1 MGGVILETGILRES
15 RERRWA
21 MGSYRKNRSKLEKL
35 IKKNPRSEYFLALA
49 VLEARRQYWQ
59 RAQLAAESALKANP
73 DSPEAK
79 LLFAQILEARE
90 ELKKAA
96 IIYQALCQT
105 HIHFSKGYREYAR
118 YLMTHTDAITL
129 AQNLLLHSLELD
141 PKDAISH
148 TLIAEIYLL
157 RGKSKQALLHVELA
171 QHYHK
176 EDPLYHHRKA
186 KLYMEMQKYEE
197 AVRQLKIALR
207 MDPKNKWI
215 RNQLHQVLKAANL
228 PWVYMLWK
236 RWVI

>member
-1 MGGVILETGILRES
+1 MGGLIIETDFLRET

-21 MGSYRKNRSKLEKL
+21 MGSYRKNRSKLERL
-35 IKKNPRSEYFLALA
+35 IKKNPRTEYYLALA
-49 VLEARRQYWQ
+49 VLEARKQYWQ
-59 RAQLAAESALKANP
+59 RAQLAAESALKVNP
-73 DSPEAK
+73 NLPEAK
-79 LLFAQILEARE
+79 LMVAQILEARD

-96 IIYQALCQT
+96 IVYQSLCQT
-105 HIHFSKGYREYAR
+105 HVHFSKGYREYAR

-157 RGKSKQALLHVELA
+157 RGKTKQALLHVELA
-171 QHYHK
+171 KQYHK

-197 AVRQLKIALR
+197 AARQLKIALR

-215 RNQLHQVLKAANL
+215 RHQLNQALKAANT
-228 PWVYMLWK
+228 PWIFLIWK